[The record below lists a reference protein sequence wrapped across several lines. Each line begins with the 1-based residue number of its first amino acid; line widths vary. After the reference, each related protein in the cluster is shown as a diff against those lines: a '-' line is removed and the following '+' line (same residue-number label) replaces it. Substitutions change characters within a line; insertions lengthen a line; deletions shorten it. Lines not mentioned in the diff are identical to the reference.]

1 MSRTLADIPGLIE
14 GAHSGAGLGY
24 EFLKHI
30 ERTTI
35 LAHIIDIMPTDGSDP
50 VENYYGIRHELEQ
63 YSKALAQKQEVIIA
77 NKTDL
82 DPDGEIVK
90 DLIEKL
96 KKAIHPISAV
106 PGAGIKELSES
117 LWQKVKELKNQS

>member
-1 MSRTLADIPGLIE
+1 MADIPGLIE

-50 VENYYGIRHELEQ
+50 VENYNGIRHELEE
-63 YSKALAQKQEVIIA
+63 YSKALAGKQEVIVA

-82 DPDGEIVK
+82 DPDGKIVE
-90 DLIEKL
+90 DLRKKL
-96 KKAIHPISAV
+96 NKELHPISAV
-106 PGAGIKELSES
+106 TGSGIKELSEF
-117 LWQKVKELKNQS
+117 LWQKVKELKS